1 MGIEMRVPADAEQII
16 EKLNEH
22 GFEAYVVGGC
32 VRDSL
37 LGKEPEDWDITTS
50 AKPEEVK
57 AIFSRTIDTGIQ
69 HGTVT
74 VMLNRQGYEVTT
86 YRVDGEYE
94 DGRHPKSVDFTT
106 SLLED
111 LKRRDFT
118 INAMAYNGREGLVDA
133 FGGMEDLE
141 NRVIRCVGSAVNRFT
156 EDALRILRA
165 VRFSAQLD
173 FRIEDETYEAISLIA
188 PNLEK
193 VSKERI
199 ATELTK
205 LLLSGHPEKMKRVSD
220 TGASRYISEPFFKA
234 AVLSKG
240 ELRPLGCLPAVKYM
254 RWAGFLRREQGE
266 TAADILRDLKM
277 DCDTMDRVKIL
288 VSRWRTPIAAE
299 KPAIRRVM
307 NQIPGDLFDS
317 LLCFQTVF
325 AGEVGEGYG
334 ETLETVKALAEE
346 IRGAGDPVN
355 LKDLAVDGR
364 DLMADGMKPGPAL
377 GKTLN
382 ALMEQV
388 LERPECNE
396 RAYLLRAAGL
406 ENGIKE
412 S

>member
-50 AKPEEVK
+50 ARPGEVK
-57 AIFSRTIDTGIQ
+57 SIFSRTIDTGIQ

-118 INAMAYNGREGLVDA
+118 INAMAYNSREGLVDA
-133 FGGMEDLE
+133 FGGIEDLE

-173 FRIEDETYEAISLIA
+173 FRIEDETYEAISIIA

-205 LLLSGHPEKMKRVSD
+205 LLLSSHPEKMKRVSD
-220 TGASRYISEPFFKA
+220 TGASRYVSEPFCRA
-234 AVLSKG
+234 AALNKD
-240 ELRPLGCLPAVKYM
+240 ELRPLGLLPAVKYM
-254 RWAGFLRREQGE
+254 RWAGLLRREQGE
-266 TAADILRDLKM
+266 TAAAILRDLKM
-277 DCDTMDRVKIL
+277 DCDTMDKVKIL
-288 VSRWRTPIAAE
+288 VSRWRIPISAE

-307 NQIPGDLFDS
+307 NQIPPDLLDS
-317 LLCFQTVF
+317 LLCFQEVF
-325 AGEVGEGYG
+325 AAELGEGYR
-334 ETLETVKALAEE
+334 ETLKAVKTLAEE
-346 IRGAGDPVN
+346 IRRDGDPVN
-355 LKDLAVDGR
+355 LKELAVDGR
-364 DLMADGMKPGPAL
+364 DLMAAGMKPGPAL

-388 LERPECNE
+388 LEQPECNTRE
-396 RAYLLRAAGL
+396 YLLNAAGL
-406 ENGIKE
+406 KCELP
-412 S
+412 

>member
-133 FGGMEDLE
+133 FGGMKDLE

-234 AVLSKG
+234 AMLSKG

-364 DLMADGMKPGPAL
+364 DLMAAGMKPGPAL

>member
-1 MGIEMRVPADAEQII
+1 MVKEIRVPADAEQII

-50 AKPEEVK
+50 ARPGEVK
-57 AIFSRTIDTGIQ
+57 SIFSRTIDTGIQ

-118 INAMAYNGREGLVDA
+118 INAMAYNSREVLVDA
-133 FGGMEDLE
+133 FGGIEDLE

-173 FRIEDETYEAISLIA
+173 FRIEDETYEAISIIA

-205 LLLSGHPEKMKRVSD
+205 LLLSSHPEKMKRVSD
-220 TGASRYISEPFFKA
+220 TGASRYVSEPFCRA
-234 AVLSKG
+234 AALNKD
-240 ELRPLGCLPAVKYM
+240 ELRPLGLLPAVKYM
-254 RWAGFLRREQGE
+254 RWAGLLRREQGE
-266 TAADILRDLKM
+266 TAAAILRDLKM
-277 DCDTMDRVKIL
+277 DCDTMDKVKIL
-288 VSRWRTPIAAE
+288 VSRWRIPISAE

-307 NQIPGDLFDS
+307 NQIPPDLLDS
-317 LLCFQTVF
+317 LLCFQEVF
-325 AGEVGEGYG
+325 AAELGEGYR
-334 ETLETVKALAEE
+334 ETLKAVKTLAEE
-346 IRGAGDPVN
+346 IRRDGDPVN
-355 LKDLAVDGR
+355 LKELAVDGR
-364 DLMADGMKPGPAL
+364 DLMAAGMKPGPAL

-388 LERPECNE
+388 LEQPECNTRE
-396 RAYLLRAAGL
+396 YLLNAAGL
-406 ENGIKE
+406 KCELP
-412 S
+412 

>member
-57 AIFSRTIDTGIQ
+57 TIFSRTIDTGIQ

-364 DLMADGMKPGPAL
+364 DLMAAGMKPGPAL

>member
-156 EDALRILRA
+156 EDSLRILRA

-317 LLCFQTVF
+317 LLCFQEVF

-346 IRGAGDPVN
+346 IRGSGDPVN

-364 DLMADGMKPGPAL
+364 DLMAAGMKPGPAL

>member
-364 DLMADGMKPGPAL
+364 DLMAAGMKPGPAL

-382 ALMEQV
+382 ALMEQCWSV
-388 LERPECNE
+388 RSATRERICCAPPDWKM
-396 RAYLLRAAGL
+396 G
-406 ENGIKE
+406 
-412 S
+412 

>member
-50 AKPEEVK
+50 AKPEEMK

-193 VSKERI
+193 VSRERI

-234 AVLSKG
+234 AALGKG

-254 RWAGFLRREQGE
+254 RWAGFLRREQGD

-317 LLCFQTVF
+317 LLCFQEVF
-325 AGEVGEGYG
+325 AGEVGEGYR
-334 ETLETVKALAEE
+334 ETLKTVKALAEE
-346 IRGAGDPVN
+346 IRRAGDPVN
-355 LKDLAVDGR
+355 LKELAVDGR
-364 DLMADGMKPGPAL
+364 DLMAAGMKPGPAL

>member
-1 MGIEMRVPADAEQII
+1 MVKEIRVPADAEQII

-50 AKPEEVK
+50 ARPGEVK
-57 AIFSRTIDTGIQ
+57 SIFSRTIDTGIQ

-118 INAMAYNGREGLVDA
+118 INAMAYNSREGLVDA
-133 FGGMEDLE
+133 FGGIEDLE

-173 FRIEDETYEAISLIA
+173 FRIEDETYEAISIIA

-205 LLLSGHPEKMKRVSD
+205 LLLSSHPEKMKRVSD
-220 TGASRYISEPFFKA
+220 TGASRYVSEPFCRA
-234 AVLSKG
+234 AALNKD
-240 ELRPLGCLPAVKYM
+240 ELRPLGLLPAVKYM
-254 RWAGFLRREQGE
+254 RWAGLLRREQGE
-266 TAADILRDLKM
+266 TAAAILRDLKM
-277 DCDTMDRVKIL
+277 DCDTMDKVKIL
-288 VSRWRTPIAAE
+288 VSRWRIPISAE

-307 NQIPGDLFDS
+307 NQIPPDLLDS
-317 LLCFQTVF
+317 LLCFQEVF
-325 AGEVGEGYG
+325 AAELGEGYR
-334 ETLETVKALAEE
+334 ETLKAVKTLAEE
-346 IRGAGDPVN
+346 IRRDGDPVN
-355 LKDLAVDGR
+355 LKELAVDGR
-364 DLMADGMKPGPAL
+364 DLMAAGMKPGPAL

-388 LERPECNE
+388 LEQPECNTRE
-396 RAYLLRAAGL
+396 YLLNADGL
-406 ENGIKE
+406 KCELP
-412 S
+412 

>member
-156 EDALRILRA
+156 EDSLRILRA

-317 LLCFQTVF
+317 LLCFQEVF

-364 DLMADGMKPGPAL
+364 DLMAAGMKPGPAL

>member
-165 VRFSAQLD
+165 VRFSTQLD

-364 DLMADGMKPGPAL
+364 DLMAAGMKPGPAL

>member
-193 VSKERI
+193 VSRERI

-288 VSRWRTPIAAE
+288 LSRWRTPIAAE

-317 LLCFQTVF
+317 LLCFQEVF

-334 ETLETVKALAEE
+334 ETLKMVKALAEE
-346 IRGAGDPVN
+346 IREAGDPVN
-355 LKDLAVDGR
+355 LKELAVDGR
-364 DLMADGMKPGPAL
+364 DLMAAGMKPGPAL

>member
-50 AKPEEVK
+50 AKPGEVK
-57 AIFSRTIDTGIQ
+57 AMFSRTIDTGIQ

-288 VSRWRTPIAAE
+288 VSWWRTPIAAE

-317 LLCFQTVF
+317 LLCFQEVF

-334 ETLETVKALAEE
+334 ETLKMVKALAEE
-346 IRGAGDPVN
+346 IREAGDPVN
-355 LKDLAVDGR
+355 LKELAVDGR
-364 DLMADGMKPGPAL
+364 DLMAAGMNPGPAL

-406 ENGIKE
+406 KNGIKE

>member
-193 VSKERI
+193 VSRERI

-240 ELRPLGCLPAVKYM
+240 ELHPLGCLPAVKYM
-254 RWAGFLRREQGE
+254 RGAGFLRREQGE

-317 LLCFQTVF
+317 LLCFQEVF
-325 AGEVGEGYG
+325 AGEVGDGYG
-334 ETLETVKALAEE
+334 ETLKTVKALAEE
-346 IRGAGDPVN
+346 IRRAGDPVN
-355 LKDLAVDGR
+355 LKELAVDGR
-364 DLMADGMKPGPAL
+364 DLMAAGMKPGPAL

>member
-1 MGIEMRVPADAEQII
+1 MVKEIRVPADAEQII
-16 EKLNEH
+16 DKLNEH

-50 AKPEEVK
+50 AKPGEVK

-118 INAMAYNGREGLVDA
+118 INAMAYNSREGLVDA

-141 NRVIRCVGSAVNRFT
+141 NRVIRCVGSAVSRFT
-156 EDALRILRA
+156 EDSLRILRA

-173 FRIEDETYEAISLIA
+173 FRIEDETYEAISIIA

-205 LLLSGHPEKMKRVSD
+205 LLLSDHPEKMKRVSD
-220 TGASRYISEPFFKA
+220 TGVSRYVSGPFCKA
-234 AVLSKG
+234 AALSKD
-240 ELRPLGCLPAVKYM
+240 ELRPLGLLPAVKYM
-254 RWAGFLRREQGE
+254 RWAGLLRRERGE
-266 TAADILRDLKM
+266 TAAAILRDLKM
-277 DCDTMDRVKIL
+277 DCDTMDKVKIL
-288 VSRWRTPIAAE
+288 VSRWKMPISAD

-307 NQIPGDLFDS
+307 SQIPQDLFDS
-317 LLCFQTVF
+317 LLCFQEVF
-325 AGEVGEGYG
+325 AEEVGEGYR
-334 ETLETVKALAEE
+334 ETLKLVKALAEE

-355 LKDLAVDGR
+355 LKELAVDGR
-364 DLMADGMKPGPAL
+364 DLMAAGMKPGPAL

-388 LERPECNE
+388 LERPECNTRE
-396 RAYLLRAAGL
+396 YLLNVAGL
-406 ENGIKE
+406 KSGL

>member
-50 AKPEEVK
+50 ARPGEVK
-57 AIFSRTIDTGIQ
+57 SIFSRTIDTGIQ

-118 INAMAYNGREGLVDA
+118 INAMAYNSREGLVDA
-133 FGGMEDLE
+133 FGGIEDLE

-173 FRIEDETYEAISLIA
+173 FRIEDETYEAISIIA

-205 LLLSGHPEKMKRVSD
+205 LLLSSHPEKMKRVSD
-220 TGASRYISEPFFKA
+220 TGASRYVSEPFCRA
-234 AVLSKG
+234 AALNKD
-240 ELRPLGCLPAVKYM
+240 ELRPLGLLPAVKYM
-254 RWAGFLRREQGE
+254 RWAGLLRREQGE
-266 TAADILRDLKM
+266 TAAAILRDLKM
-277 DCDTMDRVKIL
+277 DCDTMDKVKIL
-288 VSRWRTPIAAE
+288 VSRWRIPISAE
-299 KPAIRRVM
+299 KPAILRVM
-307 NQIPGDLFDS
+307 NQIPPDLLDS
-317 LLCFQTVF
+317 LLCFQEVF
-325 AGEVGEGYG
+325 AAELGEGYR
-334 ETLETVKALAEE
+334 ETLKAVKTLAEE
-346 IRGAGDPVN
+346 IRRDGDPVN
-355 LKDLAVDGR
+355 LKELAVDGR
-364 DLMADGMKPGPAL
+364 DLMAAGMKPGPAL

-388 LERPECNE
+388 LEQPECNTRE
-396 RAYLLRAAGL
+396 YLLNAAGL
-406 ENGIKE
+406 KCELP
-412 S
+412 

>member
-50 AKPEEVK
+50 AKPGEVK

-288 VSRWRTPIAAE
+288 VSWWRTPIAAE

-317 LLCFQTVF
+317 LLCFQEVF

-334 ETLETVKALAEE
+334 ETLKMVKALAEE
-346 IRGAGDPVN
+346 IREAGDPVN
-355 LKDLAVDGR
+355 LKELAVDGR
-364 DLMADGMKPGPAL
+364 DLMAAGMNPGPAL

-406 ENGIKE
+406 KNGIKE

>member
-1 MGIEMRVPADAEQII
+1 MVKEIRVPADAEQII

-50 AKPEEVK
+50 ARPGEVK
-57 AIFSRTIDTGIQ
+57 SIFSRTIDTGIQ

-118 INAMAYNGREGLVDA
+118 INAMAYNSREGLVDA
-133 FGGMEDLE
+133 FGGIEDLE

-173 FRIEDETYEAISLIA
+173 FRIEDETYEAISIIA

-199 ATELTK
+199 ATELMK
-205 LLLSGHPEKMKRVSD
+205 LLLSSHPEKMKRVSD
-220 TGASRYISEPFFKA
+220 TGASRYVSEPFCRA
-234 AVLSKG
+234 AALNKD
-240 ELRPLGCLPAVKYM
+240 ELRPLGLLPAVKYM
-254 RWAGFLRREQGE
+254 RWAGLLRREQGE
-266 TAADILRDLKM
+266 TAAAILRDLKM
-277 DCDTMDRVKIL
+277 DCDTMDKVKIL
-288 VSRWRTPIAAE
+288 VSRWRIPISAE

-307 NQIPGDLFDS
+307 NQIPPDLLDS
-317 LLCFQTVF
+317 LLCFQEVF
-325 AGEVGEGYG
+325 AAELGEGYR
-334 ETLETVKALAEE
+334 ETLKAVKTLAEE
-346 IRGAGDPVN
+346 IRRDGDPVN
-355 LKDLAVDGR
+355 LKELAVDGR
-364 DLMADGMKPGPAL
+364 DLMAAGMKPGPAL

-388 LERPECNE
+388 LEQPECNTRE
-396 RAYLLRAAGL
+396 YLLNAAGL
-406 ENGIKE
+406 KCELP
-412 S
+412 

>member
-1 MGIEMRVPADAEQII
+1 MEMRVPADAEQII

-118 INAMAYNGREGLVDA
+118 INAMAYNGREGMVDA

-364 DLMADGMKPGPAL
+364 DLMAAGMKPGPAL

>member
-118 INAMAYNGREGLVDA
+118 INAMAYNGREGMVDA

-364 DLMADGMKPGPAL
+364 DLMAAGMKPGPAL

>member
-1 MGIEMRVPADAEQII
+1 MVKEIRVPADAEQII

-50 AKPEEVK
+50 ARPGEVK
-57 AIFSRTIDTGIQ
+57 SIFSRTIDTGIQ

-106 SLLED
+106 SLLKD

-118 INAMAYNGREGLVDA
+118 INAMAYNSREGLVDA
-133 FGGMEDLE
+133 FGGIEDLE

-173 FRIEDETYEAISLIA
+173 FRIEDETYEAISIIA

-205 LLLSGHPEKMKRVSD
+205 LLLSSHPEKMKRVSD
-220 TGASRYISEPFFKA
+220 TGASRYVSEPFCRA
-234 AVLSKG
+234 AALNKD
-240 ELRPLGCLPAVKYM
+240 ELRPLGLLPAVKYM
-254 RWAGFLRREQGE
+254 RWAGLLRREQGE
-266 TAADILRDLKM
+266 TAAAILRDLKM
-277 DCDTMDRVKIL
+277 DCDTMDKVKIL
-288 VSRWRTPIAAE
+288 VSRWRIPISAE

-307 NQIPGDLFDS
+307 NQIPPDLLDS
-317 LLCFQTVF
+317 LLCFQEVF
-325 AGEVGEGYG
+325 AAELGEGYR
-334 ETLETVKALAEE
+334 ETLKAVKTLAEE
-346 IRGAGDPVN
+346 IRRDGDPVN
-355 LKDLAVDGR
+355 LKELAVDGR
-364 DLMADGMKPGPAL
+364 DLMAAGMKPGPAL

-388 LERPECNE
+388 LEQPECNTRE
-396 RAYLLRAAGL
+396 YLLNAAGL
-406 ENGIKE
+406 KCELP
-412 S
+412 

>member
-364 DLMADGMKPGPAL
+364 DLMAAGMKPGPAL

>member
-317 LLCFQTVF
+317 LLCFHTVF

-364 DLMADGMKPGPAL
+364 DLMAAGMKPGPAL

>member
-1 MGIEMRVPADAEQII
+1 MRVPADAEQII

-364 DLMADGMKPGPAL
+364 DLMAAGMKPGPAL

>member
-118 INAMAYNGREGLVDA
+118 INAMAYNSREGLVDA
-133 FGGMEDLE
+133 FGGIEDLE

-173 FRIEDETYEAISLIA
+173 FRIEDETYEAISIIA

-205 LLLSGHPEKMKRVSD
+205 LLLSSHPEKMKRVSD
-220 TGASRYISEPFFKA
+220 TGASRYVSEPFCRA
-234 AVLSKG
+234 AALNKD
-240 ELRPLGCLPAVKYM
+240 ELRPLGLLPAVKYM
-254 RWAGFLRREQGE
+254 RWAGLLRREQGE
-266 TAADILRDLKM
+266 TAAAILRDLKM
-277 DCDTMDRVKIL
+277 DCDTMDKVKIL
-288 VSRWRTPIAAE
+288 VSRWRIPISAE

-307 NQIPGDLFDS
+307 NQIPPDLLDS
-317 LLCFQTVF
+317 LLCFQEVF
-325 AGEVGEGYG
+325 AAELGEGYR
-334 ETLETVKALAEE
+334 ETLKAVKTLAEE
-346 IRGAGDPVN
+346 IRRDGDPVN
-355 LKDLAVDGR
+355 LKELAVDGR
-364 DLMADGMKPGPAL
+364 DLMAAGMKPGPAL

-388 LERPECNE
+388 LEQPECNTRE
-396 RAYLLRAAGL
+396 YLLNAAGL
-406 ENGIKE
+406 KCELP
-412 S
+412 

>member
-1 MGIEMRVPADAEQII
+1 MGIEMRVPADAEQVI

-364 DLMADGMKPGPAL
+364 DLMAAGMKPGPAL

>member
-234 AVLSKG
+234 AVLGKG

-317 LLCFQTVF
+317 LLCFQEVF

-334 ETLETVKALAEE
+334 ETLKTVKALAEE
-346 IRGAGDPVN
+346 IRRAGDPVN
-355 LKDLAVDGR
+355 LKELAVDGR
-364 DLMADGMKPGPAL
+364 DLMAAGMKPGPAL

>member
-133 FGGMEDLE
+133 FGGMKDLE

-364 DLMADGMKPGPAL
+364 DLMAAGMKPGPAL

>member
-16 EKLNEH
+16 EKLNEN

-50 AKPEEVK
+50 AKPGEVK

-74 VMLNRQGYEVTT
+74 VMLNRQSYEVTT

-133 FGGMEDLE
+133 FGGMADLE

-205 LLLSGHPEKMKRVSD
+205 LLVSGHPEKMKRVSD
-220 TGASRYISEPFFKA
+220 TGASLFISEPFFKA

-317 LLCFQTVF
+317 LLCFQEVF

-334 ETLETVKALAEE
+334 ETLKMVKALAEE
-346 IRGAGDPVN
+346 IREAGDPVN
-355 LKDLAVDGR
+355 LKELAVDGR
-364 DLMADGMKPGPAL
+364 DLMAAGMNPGPAL

-406 ENGIKE
+406 KNGIKE